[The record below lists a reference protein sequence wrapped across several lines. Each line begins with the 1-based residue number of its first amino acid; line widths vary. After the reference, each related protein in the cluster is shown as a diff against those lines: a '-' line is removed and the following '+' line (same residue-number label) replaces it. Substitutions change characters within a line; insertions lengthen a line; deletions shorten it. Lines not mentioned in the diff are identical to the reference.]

1 MAGLSSALNEP
12 IMSDIQLMKKTST
25 MLDLVHKSKGELI
38 APREVLQNIAILAPA
53 AVETLSEL
61 MLNSKADS
69 VRLKAALEVLALA
82 GVSKETK
89 ISISTETHEL
99 SNDDIDAQLDKLLR
113 GAKSV
118 IQAEVKD
125 ITPEEPDETTTV
137 QPSEL

>member
-1 MAGLSSALNEP
+1 
-12 IMSDIQLMKKTST
+12 MSDIQLMKKTST

-38 APREVLQNIAILAPA
+38 APREVLQNIAVLAPA

-99 SNDDIDAQLDKLLR
+99 SNADIDEQLDKLLR
-113 GAKSV
+113 GAKTV
-118 IQAEVKD
+118 VGEAKD
-125 ITPEEPDETTTV
+125 ITPKETTDEEVTSV
-137 QPSEL
+137 STEL

>member
-1 MAGLSSALNEP
+1 
-12 IMSDIQLMKKTST
+12 MSDIQLMKKTST

-38 APREVLQNIAILAPA
+38 APREVLQNIAVLAPA

-113 GAKSV
+113 GAKTV
-118 IQAEVKD
+118 IEAEVKD
-125 ITPEEPDETTTV
+125 ITPKDTKDEETT
-137 QPSEL
+137 SECTDV